1 MNREQIANF
10 VQMATGIALVL
21 GLVLVLWELRQAK
34 SLTLAELTSQAFSEQ
49 MAEARTVMGEHPA
62 TAIAKACNDPDRVTK
77 EDLIVLQAYYGSVM
91 AQIWR
96 LRILEDVEDFG
107 VQWQSIGRESLIGL
121 LSTEHGRWWF
131 AQNVAGDPELAAI
144 GEEILA
150 LDPSCADYMDRF
162 SARAAPRP

>member
-1 MNREQIANF
+1 MNREQIADV

-49 MAEARTVMGEHPA
+49 MEEARTVMGEHPA
-62 TAIAKACNDPDRVTK
+62 TAIAKACNDPESVTK
-77 EDLIVLQAYYGSVM
+77 DDLIVLQAYYGSVM
-91 AQIWR
+91 SQIWR

-107 VQWQSIGRESLIGL
+107 VQWQSIAREGLIGL

-131 AQNVAGDPELAAI
+131 AENVARDAELAAI
-144 GEEILA
+144 GDEILA

-162 SARAAPRP
+162 GARAAQQP